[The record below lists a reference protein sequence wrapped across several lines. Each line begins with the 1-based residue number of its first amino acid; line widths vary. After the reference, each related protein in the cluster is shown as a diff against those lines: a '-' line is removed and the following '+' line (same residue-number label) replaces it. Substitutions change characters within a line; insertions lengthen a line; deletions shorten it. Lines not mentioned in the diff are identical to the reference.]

1 MISWIT
7 QQHSSDIARWL
18 LLAFL
23 IIAPTI
29 AVFTKRGAAGAGV
42 IAAVAAAA
50 LLLTRLPDISEFQL
64 LALTVKLE
72 RQSQQVEVT
81 LQQLQ
86 KLATAL
92 AEGSLN
98 ELAFSGSIFTGISVG
113 EKFRVRDQI
122 VERLRDIGVPQ
133 DDIVKV
139 QRLWIIVYCS
149 ILEGQIEARVR
160 EAFPTKTDVENEIV
174 QLAKDNGK
182 DGLPS
187 PEALR
192 KWVTTNG
199 LTDPNIIERLD
210 EYQRVWTTGAIHN
223 PDLIPFGSI
232 PTIPGQRTPR

>member
-7 QQHSSDIARWL
+7 QNWSDITRGVL
-18 LLAFL
+18 FAFL

-29 AVFTKRGAAGAGV
+29 AVFTKKGAPGAGI

-64 LALTVKLE
+64 LALTVKLQ

-92 AEGSLN
+92 AEGNLN
-98 ELAFSGSIFTGISVG
+98 ELAFSGSIFTGMSTG

-122 VERLRDIGVPQ
+122 VQRLRDIGVPP
-133 DDIVKV
+133 DDILKAEH
-139 QRLWIIVYCS
+139 LWIIAYCS
-149 ILEGQIEARVR
+149 ILEGQIEARMHEVL
-160 EAFPTKTDVENEIV
+160 PKTDIENEIV
-174 QLAKDNGK
+174 QLAKGNGQ
-182 DGLPS
+182 DGFPS

-192 KWVTTNG
+192 KWVTTKG
-199 LTDPNIIERLD
+199 ITDPKINERLD
-210 EYQRVWTTGAIHN
+210 EYERVWTTGAMNN
-223 PDLIPFGSI
+223 PDLIPFGSNTAL
-232 PTIPGQRTPR
+232 PPGQRTPH